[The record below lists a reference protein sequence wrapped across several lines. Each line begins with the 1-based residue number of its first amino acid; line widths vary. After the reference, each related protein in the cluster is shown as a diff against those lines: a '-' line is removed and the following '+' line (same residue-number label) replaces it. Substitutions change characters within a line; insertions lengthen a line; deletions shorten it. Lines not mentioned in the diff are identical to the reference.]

1 MIIISTNTLYKTK
14 WLKFKEKIFI
24 DKANKE
30 KAWEYIERNNNRK
43 AAVIIPKDSK
53 QGKTVLI
60 KQFRVPFEKE
70 IIEFPAGLI
79 DSGETPEQT
88 AYRELFEETGFKAL
102 KTISISPKL
111 CTSPGLTNEVVYII
125 EVEIDSTKQHDQTT
139 EGSEDI
145 EVLII
150 DTSNLK
156 AELDKLSKNQ
166 YIIDS
171 KVWSYALSGSSNII

>member
-1 MIIISTNTLYKTK
+1 MIIISTNTLNKTK

-24 DKANKE
+24 DKANIE

-79 DSGETPEQT
+79 DSGETPEQ
-88 AYRELFEETGFKAL
+88 
-102 KTISISPKL
+102 
-111 CTSPGLTNEVVYII
+111 
-125 EVEIDSTKQHDQTT
+125 
-139 EGSEDI
+139 
-145 EVLII
+145 
-150 DTSNLK
+150 
-156 AELDKLSKNQ
+156 
-166 YIIDS
+166 
-171 KVWSYALSGSSNII
+171 